1 MIEIVFIG
9 TGGGRFAMVTQKRRT
24 GGIRILS
31 KDRKANI
38 HIDPGPGA
46 LVYSIEMGLNPQKI
60 NALLVSHSHPDHS
73 NDAEVLIEA
82 MSRGTLKKRGLLA
95 AAHSVLHGNEVCEQS
110 ISGYHQKM
118 PETVIDAR
126 PGTRFKI
133 YGIEARATK
142 AVHSDP
148 DAVGFRLETGFGD
161 IAYMPDSEYFDGVEE
176 DYSGARIL
184 ILSVLRPSGL
194 PWKGHMTT
202 DDAARIIEETMPEVA
217 VITHFGMRMIFKGP
231 AREAKRIESKTGIPT
246 TAATDGMR
254 IVLGKEIRV
263 GGLKGQMGL
272 GRFIG

>member
-1 MIEIVFIG
+1 VIEIIFVG

-31 KDRKANI
+31 EEHKANI

-60 NALLVSHSHPDHS
+60 NALLVSHSHLDHT

-82 MSRGTLKKRGLLA
+82 MSHGTLKRRGLLA

-118 PETVIDAR
+118 PETVVDAR

-133 YGIEARATK
+133 RGIEAEVTK
-142 AVHSDP
+142 TVHSDP
-148 DAVGFRLETGFGD
+148 DAVGFRLETEFGD
-161 IAYMPDSEYFDGVEE
+161 VAYMPDSEYFDDVREH
-176 DYSGARIL
+176 YSGARIL

-194 PWKGHMTT
+194 PWRGHMTT
-202 DDAARIIEETMPEVA
+202 DDAARIIEESQPEVA

-231 AREAKRIESKTGIPT
+231 AREANLIESRTGIPT
-246 TAATDGMR
+246 TAATDGMHIILSEEVQIGR
-254 IVLGKEIRV
+254 PERQMDLSKFIR
-263 GGLKGQMGL
+263 
-272 GRFIG
+272 